1 MVLSAIISDIHGNMQ
16 ALEAVVVDARRE
28 GAERFYCL
36 GDIVGYGAQP
46 VECLEIVRE
55 ISSVTIQGNHEYA
68 VLHGPAGFNRLASE
82 AVFWTRRQLEAGST
96 GMTDGLD
103 YIGGLGDRADLEQCT
118 LVHGSPR
125 HPRDEYL
132 FREDT
137 IEFLPQ
143 RQDFSSKLEGCFQLI
158 DQPCF
163 VGHTHVPGVIDD
175 TWHWVAP
182 AGCPDGYDTEGRACL
197 VNVGSVG
204 QPRDGNHGA
213 SYALFDGKTV
223 QFRRVTYD
231 VASAARRIFDEADLP
246 DMLGQRLLEA
256 W

>member
-36 GDIVGYGAQP
+36 GDIIGYGAQP

-55 ISSVTIQGNHEYA
+55 ISSATIQGNHEHA

-82 AVFWTRRQLEAGST
+82 AVHWTRRQLEDGCDR
-96 GMTDGLD
+96 MTDGLD

-143 RQDFSSKLEGCFQLI
+143 RQDFTTKLEGWSQL
-158 DQPCF
+158 
-163 VGHTHVPGVIDD
+163 
-175 TWHWVAP
+175 AP
-182 AGCPDGYDTEGRACL
+182 
-197 VNVGSVG
+197 
-204 QPRDGNHGA
+204 
-213 SYALFDGKTV
+213 K
-223 QFRRVTYD
+223 
-231 VASAARRIFDEADLP
+231 
-246 DMLGQRLLEA
+246 
-256 W
+256 